1 MDVSNA
7 AVARTAGWLTAW
19 DSHPVHRTGTA
30 GDGSGAAWLMSEVE
44 KLGVQP
50 VLEEFT
56 LDRLDPIASY
66 IEIDGIRIEG
76 VPVFNSPA
84 TPAKGVTGRL
94 GLLGSAAAIGVVEL
108 SPHAV
113 YAAGI

>member
-19 DSHPVHRTGTA
+19 DSHPIHRTGTA
-30 GDGSGAAWLMSEVE
+30 GDVAGATWLMSEVE
-44 KLGVQP
+44 KLGAQP

-66 IEIDGIRIEG
+66 IEVDGIRIEG
-76 VPVFNSPA
+76 VPVFDSPDDPSQRCHR
-84 TPAKGVTGRL
+84 PARAVGIGSSDRGCRTFSAC
-94 GLLGSAAAIGVVEL
+94 GLC
-108 SPHAV
+108 
-113 YAAGI
+113 AGI